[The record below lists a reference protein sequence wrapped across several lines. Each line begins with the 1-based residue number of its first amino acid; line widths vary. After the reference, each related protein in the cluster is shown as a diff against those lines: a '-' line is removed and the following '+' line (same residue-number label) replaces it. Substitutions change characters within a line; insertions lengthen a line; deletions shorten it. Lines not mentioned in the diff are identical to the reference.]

1 MDEVAPQPEP
11 LQARMSLAD
20 HLRELRSRLLRVVI
34 AVLVLGCA
42 GLYWARDIFGFL
54 MKPVLDALPPA
65 DRSLIY
71 TSGIEEL
78 NVLMKVGLYAGIF
91 LATPVLLAQ
100 LWGFVAPG
108 LYPRE
113 RRYAFPFVLLGTIA
127 FIIGATFCYV
137 VVLPTMF
144 NFLLSS
150 GNTAP
155 IKARIERARAME
167 LEALRFARSGDFD
180 RAANI
185 ADGEA
190 QRLTAFGNGRVSAP
204 DRFADGVV
212 ELQAR
217 LDAEGRL
224 VDATRDGLGLGA
236 APALR
241 QALEKRVEAVDAF
254 QSGAL
259 AKSSEALDQ
268 SASLLAGAAGSQGSQ
283 VARLWKMQKT
293 FAAGQSS
300 LSEEAWTRPLLT
312 MSEQLSLVL
321 MLLLALGVV
330 FELPLVMALLAAL
343 GLVKAK
349 FLMRY
354 QRHAIVVCLILA
366 AVITPTGDPFNMAIL
381 AGPMLLCYEVG
392 VVAAYFIER
401 RRNRNAAETALTP
414 T

>member
-1 MDEVAPQPEP
+1 MAEEP
-11 LQARMSLAD
+11 LQARMSLAE
-20 HLRELRSRLLRVVI
+20 HLGELRSRLLRVVI
-34 AVLVLGCA
+34 AVLVLGAA
-42 GLYWARDIFGFL
+42 GLVFARPIFGFL
-54 MKPVLDALPPA
+54 MRPVLDALPPA

-91 LATPVLLAQ
+91 LATPVLLTQ
-100 LWGFVAPG
+100 IWGFVAPG

-113 RRYAFPFVLLGTIA
+113 RKYAFPFVLLGSLA
-127 FIIGATFCYV
+127 FLLGATFCYL

-150 GNTAP
+150 GETGP
-155 IKARIERARAME
+155 IKARVERAKAVE
-167 LEALRFARSGDFD
+167 VEVLRFARSGDFD
-180 RAANI
+180 RAANL
-185 ADGEA
+185 ADGEV
-190 QRLTAFGNGRVSAP
+190 QRLIGLGDGRVSSP
-204 DRFADGVV
+204 DRFASGVV

-224 VDATRDGLGLGA
+224 VDATRDGLGLAA

-241 QALEKRVEAVDAF
+241 QSLEKRMEAVEAF
-254 QSGAL
+254 QSGSLGKA
-259 AKSSEALDQ
+259 SESLEQ

-293 FAAGQSS
+293 LAAGQGS
-300 LSEEAWTRPLLT
+300 LAQEAWTRPLLT

-343 GLVKAK
+343 GLVKAR
-349 FLMRY
+349 FLMKY

-366 AVITPTGDPFNMAIL
+366 AVITPTGDPINMSIL

-392 VVAAYFIER
+392 VVAAWMIER
-401 RRNRNAAETALTP
+401 RRARNTSETALTP